1 MYMHV
6 RTQYECM
13 RAMSGGVL
21 GRLSGSVFIR
31 VSCIY

>member
-31 VSCIY
+31 VSCI